1 MIEPTGGKVQA
12 CGGTPLNEE
21 YKKIHRIT
29 SLSMR
34 PIGLSDSMIFFG
46 RRPNSRASR
55 VSGGNSRGVDGYA
68 FKKEKYICR
77 RLTAEAALC

>member
-1 MIEPTGGKVQA
+1 MESPRYQRK
-12 CGGTPLNEE
+12 
-21 YKKIHRIT
+21 
-29 SLSMR
+29 

-68 FKKEKYICR
+68 FKKEKKLKNICR
-77 RLTAEAALC
+77 RLAAEAALC